1 MWNGGSG
8 GSNHGLS
15 LVFGAKGQLRN
26 NFQKIKSRF
35 TDNNI
40 SRSRLVHE
48 LSFVFPIHGLYSGQF
63 RDQAKPLLDPV
74 NRVSEHFCIRGHSPA
89 GKGDNTKVEIM
100 FCMFICGACPYH
112 SCYFKSKL
120 YPDLLL

>member
-26 NFQKIKSRF
+26 NLQKIKSRF
-35 TDNNI
+35 TDNNF

-48 LSFVFPIHGLYSGQF
+48 LTAVFHLCSRFTVSTPANSG
-63 RDQAKPLLDPV
+63 
-74 NRVSEHFCIRGHSPA
+74 IRRNP
-89 GKGDNTKVEIM
+89 
-100 FCMFICGACPYH
+100 F
-112 SCYFKSKL
+112 
-120 YPDLLL
+120 